1 MLRVLLAL
9 AVVAT
14 ALEVPGAF
22 WSNRFAV
29 HENATSNAVAA
40 IATELLA
47 DLNATSLPDV
57 LPLLSPLLR
66 GSPIVFG
73 DGVASIDATTLRLSV
88 AKSLLLLPS
97 LRAPSALHRAYVE
110 VHIGLWQT
118 PGPDDGTTFMVQH
131 SYVQL
136 LLDLWAMASYTQQA
150 ELRHALMRCA
160 DASWQQLRTTHL
172 TPWALVH
179 YKHLRS
185 TILCEL
191 FALGLDPAS

>member
-1 MLRVLLAL
+1 MRRVLLAL

-14 ALEVPGAF
+14 ALETPGAF
-22 WSNRFAV
+22 WSNRYAA
-29 HENATSNAVAA
+29 HDKATTNVAA
-40 IATELLA
+40 TIAAELLA

-73 DGVASIDATTLRLSV
+73 DGVTSIDATILRLSV
-88 AKSLLLLPS
+88 AKSLVLLPS
-97 LRAPSALHRAYVE
+97 LRAPSALHSVFVE

-118 PGPDDGTTFMVQH
+118 PGLDDGTTFMVQH

-136 LLDLWAMASYTQQA
+136 LLDLWAMASYTQA
-150 ELRHALMRCA
+150 EARHALMRCA
-160 DASWQQLRTTHL
+160 DASWQQLRTTNL